1 MPLIS
6 CKTNLMLSWS
16 AYCLLTSD
24 AAANQTVTFAIT
36 DKKLLAP
43 VVNLSRQESSKLL
56 QQLKSGFK
64 GTTRWNKYL
73 SKKSTQAQNQYLD
86 Y

>member
-1 MPLIS
+1 MPLIN

-16 AYCLLTSD
+16 AYCLLSAD
-24 AAANQTVTFAIT
+24 AAANQTTTFAIT
-36 DKKLLAP
+36 DKKLLVP
-43 VVNLSRQESSKLL
+43 VMNLSRQKSPKLL

-64 GTTRWNKYL
+64 GTTRWNKYQ
-73 SKKSTQAQNQYLD
+73 SKYSTQEQNQYLD